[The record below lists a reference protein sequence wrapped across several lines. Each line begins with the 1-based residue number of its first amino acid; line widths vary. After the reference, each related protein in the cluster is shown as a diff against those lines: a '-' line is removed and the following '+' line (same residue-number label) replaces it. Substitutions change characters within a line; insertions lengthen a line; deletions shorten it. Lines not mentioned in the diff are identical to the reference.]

1 MTALFDNQRIQFQ
14 TDLDAIHPG
23 GSLELSCQE
32 YPVPLVVRRSL
43 TIEGHGATLWAL
55 KGPVLII
62 EAGAQVHLRNL
73 RVEVTGEGMTMTP
86 EEEAAIRVA
95 PGGQVDLDDVE
106 VRGAIEGLPQEAG
119 IWRYPKTMY
128 LGPMSPSAPHEFR
141 VRIATA
147 TPCKISSQ
155 VSGIDVSPSTLPG
168 GKVELRLKVE
178 QLRNDTF
185 LYGRILLKTAF
196 SKRWIVVSGHVS
208 DATGS
213 PSPPGGQHAPM
224 LWEPPDWDSL
234 SAPGQTTAAAPPTA
248 APPQPV
254 APPKPAATPAQVAPP
269 APVPVAAVAPSPVS
283 VPVAPI
289 AVVPPVQPVSP
300 PPAQP
305 QVPPPVVSTPPTAAP
320 QLPLSASTPLQISP
334 APVSPVARPPLNPSL
349 PVSPPRPPGMRHQD
363 PSKLGIFSK
372 PQSLPKA
379 PDATPATPA
388 SSTPKTKSDS
398 LPKWA
403 KSSAPFPPVQS
414 NVSTPAPVSPPSA
427 PVIATPVIPTPVT
440 LTPPSSAPLTIAFA
454 TDPAKG
460 KTSPPAPP
468 APVQPPAPA
477 TLTLPTSAPLTIA
490 FATDPTKA
498 SPPPSVPPAPVKP
511 PAPKPDPP
519 PSLFPPLTIAFAKN
533 PQKPGTPPPKPPA
546 HE

>member
-14 TDLDAIHPG
+14 ADLDAVHPG

-32 YPVPLVVRRSL
+32 YPGPLIIRRSL

-119 IWRYPKTMY
+119 IWRYPKTLY
-128 LGPMSPSAPHEFR
+128 LGPMSPSVPHEFR

-155 VSGIDVSPSTLPG
+155 VSGIDVSPSTLTG

-254 APPKPAATPAQVAPP
+254 APPKPAAPPAQVAPP
-269 APVPVAAVAPSPVS
+269 APVPVAAVAQSPVS
-283 VPVAPI
+283 APVVPVS
-289 AVVPPVQPVSP
+289 VVPPVQPVSP
-300 PPAQP
+300 PSAQP
-305 QVPPPVVSTPPTAAP
+305 QVPPPIVSAPPTAAP

-334 APVSPVARPPLNPSL
+334 APVSPVAKPPSNPSL
-349 PVSPPRPPGMRHQD
+349 PVSPSRPQGLRHQD
-363 PSKLGIFSK
+363 PTKLGVFAK
-372 PQSLPKA
+372 PQSTPKA
-379 PDATPATPA
+379 PDATQA
-388 SSTPKTKSDS
+388 SSTPKTKSDA
-398 LPKWA
+398 LPAWA
-403 KSSAPFPPVQS
+403 KSSTPFPPIQS
-414 NVSTPAPVSPPSA
+414 NVSTPAPVNQPPA
-427 PVIATPVIPTPVT
+427 HVTLTPVT
-440 LTPPSSAPLTIAFA
+440 LTPPSSTPLTIAFA

-460 KTSPPAPP
+460 KTLPPAPP
-468 APVQPPAPA
+468 APVKPPAPA
-477 TLTLPTSAPLTIA
+477 TLTPPTSAPLTIA
-490 FATDPTKA
+490 FAKDPTKA

-511 PAPKPDPP
+511 PAPKLDPP
-519 PSLFPPLTIAFAKN
+519 PSLFPPLTIAFAKD
-533 PQKPGTPPPKPPA
+533 PAKPGSPPPPAPPTQK
-546 HE
+546 